1 MKIKHINIR
10 NFGQFHNRQ
19 FSFSPGLNVVYG
31 ENESGKS
38 TLHTFLVSMLFGMEK
53 ARGRGA
59 KKDLYT
65 QYEPWNSASF
75 YSGEMDFEVDGKP
88 FHLERNFYHKE
99 KQSVLQNMEDGE
111 RLFEEYGDLQMLLGG
126 LTREMYEST
135 HCISQTGVRPGKELA
150 AFVQNSMANAASAG
164 DGNFQVSA
172 AIARLTKKKKQTEK
186 ALKEE
191 REKRERQIEKLQIE
205 REILEEDIER
215 QRLILHK
222 DGKDKQKAEDV
233 KWNPLGQF
241 SSKVYLAVLI
251 VGCFL
256 MAGWF
261 LFCALQGISLATAL
275 EKGGAICFCTVIC
288 SAGFYWAE
296 RRRRTAFAGE
306 REPESE
312 NALFG
317 ELQEKQTRLFNV
329 LESQTELETPTQRE
343 EELQQYLSAYDLA
356 GKTIHMLTGEIYEDF
371 GDRINSRT
379 SEILSE
385 LTQGRYDRIEIDEKM
400 EVSVYTQNRVL
411 RPQQLSTGTLEQIY
425 FALRM
430 SLGEIFSQE
439 EQMPILLDETFARF
453 DDKRLRQALC
463 WLGRQGRQMILFTC
477 QRREMEYLE
486 ELGIPYEKIE
496 LEGN

>member
-1 MKIKHINIR
+1 MKIKQVTIR

-19 FSFSPGLNVVYG
+19 FSFSPGLNVIYG

-38 TLHTFLVSMLFGMEK
+38 TLHTFLVAMLFGMEK

-59 KKDLYT
+59 KRDSYT

-99 KQSVLQNMEDGE
+99 KQSVLLNTEDGE
-111 RLFEEYGDLQMLLGG
+111 RLSEEYGDLQMLWGG
-126 LTREMYEST
+126 LTKEMYEST
-135 HCISQTGVRPGKELA
+135 HCISQTGVVPGKELA
-150 AFVQNSMANAASAG
+150 AFVQNSMANAASTG
-164 DGNFQVSA
+164 DGNLQVNGA
-172 AIARLTKKKKQTEK
+172 LAQLLKKKNQTAK
-186 ALKEE
+186 ALKQE
-191 REKRERQIEKLQIE
+191 REKREHQIEKLQIE

-215 QRLILHK
+215 QRVFQNQDEEVPDVRQK
-222 DGKDKQKAEDV
+222 VSGRTGGKMH
-233 KWNPLGQF
+233 
-241 SSKVYLAVLI
+241 LAVFAL
-251 VGCFL
+251 GCFL
-256 MAGWF
+256 AAGWF
-261 LFCALQGISLATAL
+261 LLSALWNRPFHKALIEGGIICLLTAAFTAISYKIGKNRSSKDEVTQQREDTAL
-275 EKGGAICFCTVIC
+275 
-288 SAGFYWAE
+288 
-296 RRRRTAFAGE
+296 
-306 REPESE
+306 RE
-312 NALFG
+312 LR
-317 ELQEKQTRLFNV
+317 EKQTRLFNV
-329 LESQTELETPTQRE
+329 LESQTELETPTERE
-343 EELQQYLSAYDLA
+343 IELQQYLSAYDLA

-385 LTQGRYDRIEIDEKM
+385 LTQGRYDRIEINEKM
-400 EVSVYTQNRVL
+400 EVSVYSQNRVL

-439 EQMPILLDETFARF
+439 EQMPILLDETFTRY
-453 DDKRLRQALC
+453 DDKRIRQALQ
-463 WLGRQGRQMILFTC
+463 WLGRQERQMILFTC